1 MKLDNNLFYTTQ
13 ELNNAIS
20 SLYQVNS
27 RILNENRIPDEI
39 KKELKDIKEQ
49 LFKTLGKIHKI
60 QAE

>member
-1 MKLDNNLFYTTQ
+1 MKLDNLFYATQ

-20 SLYQVNS
+20 SLYQANS
-27 RILNENRIPDEI
+27 RIINENRIPDEI
-39 KKELKDIKEQ
+39 KQELKDIKEQ